1 MVGCRRLGIEG
12 SKICV
17 LDIHPFLQK
26 YNNSL
31 VPFLNACFRCAQDI
45 LLSSSFFLLHLHLFL
60 KKALHVSVS
69 SFCDLVVGVL

>member
-17 LDIHPFLQK
+17 LDPFLQK
-26 YNNSL
+26 YNSL